1 MSGFRRLLTCEVDDA
16 VGAGFVLLGVSVFDH
31 VLTQAECTDVPFFFH
46 RQAREK
52 GLEAEFLKIERRFL
66 AVLDGLAAGGVTL
79 VRHPARLKVL
89 LAQRNTPG
97 AGLRVAVRGGGCSGL
112 AYVIEWAEA
121 PKERDKI
128 FEKDGIRVFVDP
140 KSYLY
145 LMGSE
150 LRYEETL
157 MASGFKLENPNV
169 KTACGC
175 GESFTV

>member
-1 MSGFRRLLTCEVDDA
+1 MTAPAQNAALSVPTAPRPALKTFGISD
-16 VGAGFVLLGVSVFDH
+16 GA
-31 VLTQAECTDVPFFFH
+31 A
-46 RQAREK
+46 AR
-52 GLEAEFLKIERRFL
+52 I
-66 AVLDGLAAGGVTL
+66 
-79 VRHPARLKVL
+79 KVL

-121 PKERDKI
+121 QKERDKV

-169 KTACGC
+169 KAACGC